1 MARAKLV
8 YPLLFI
14 MSCLSAGAFS
24 KDAQDIL
31 DTMQQKQE
39 QRWKGVDVYV
49 VEQSVMGFS
58 SKTWYQRTELNTP
71 DGDTQTMFL
80 PMIDNCPGPGSMT
93 QEAFAMYAEDDEEA
107 ASEAAQ
113 QVRQMETLKR
123 KAVLQG
129 QETIDGRSAYHL
141 RASDLEEAYDFGDQQ
156 MQISTMDVWVDTDK
170 YVPLKMQL
178 RGTAM
183 SDGETRNITMESL
196 QSDYRDVP
204 GSNMYESYRHS
215 VAMTGMLDKQQQ
227 AELKEAQAQMA
238 EMEKELA
245 GMPAAQRQM
254 MEGMLGPQME
264 KLRNMADG
272 GGFKTDVV
280 IASISV
286 NPALPDAEDCNS
298 VGVASY
304 TSAAAAAPVQKT
316 PAATAPA
323 DPEKALTS
331 QVQESLLKLGYD
343 PGNTA
348 GEASTQTV
356 VAISQFQAENGMAV
370 TGEVSPQLAGILA
383 AHVSGG
389 AKSASPSNDAAL
401 QVARQTCLEQ
411 KMEEAQAAQK
421 TKEGLGSLFSGISK
435 LAKQFGG
442 IDMAET
448 TNDIYQADS
457 TYSDFAKAAEDLGLT
472 EDDIA
477 ECQNPG

>member
-1 MARAKLV
+1 
-8 YPLLFI
+8 
-14 MSCLSAGAFS
+14 
-24 KDAQDIL
+24 
-31 DTMQQKQE
+31 
-39 QRWKGVDVYV
+39 
-49 VEQSVMGFS
+49 
-58 SKTWYQRTELNTP
+58 
-71 DGDTQTMFL
+71 
-80 PMIDNCPGPGSMT
+80 
-93 QEAFAMYAEDDEEA
+93 
-107 ASEAAQ
+107 
-113 QVRQMETLKR
+113 
-123 KAVLQG
+123 
-129 QETIDGRSAYHL
+129 
-141 RASDLEEAYDFGDQQ
+141 
-156 MQISTMDVWVDTDK
+156 
-170 YVPLKMQL
+170 
-178 RGTAM
+178 
-183 SDGETRNITMESL
+183 
-196 QSDYRDVP
+196 
-204 GSNMYESYRHS
+204 
-215 VAMTGMLDKQQQ
+215 
-227 AELKEAQAQMA
+227 
-238 EMEKELA
+238 
-245 GMPAAQRQM
+245 
-254 MEGMLGPQME
+254 

-280 IASISV
+280 IDSISV
-286 NPALPDAEDCNS
+286 NPELPNAEDCTS

-304 TSAAAAAPVQKT
+304 APAAAAAPVQKA

-323 DPEKALTS
+323 DSEKALTS
-331 QVQESLLKLGYD
+331 QVQGSLLKLGYD
-343 PGNTA
+343 PGNTS